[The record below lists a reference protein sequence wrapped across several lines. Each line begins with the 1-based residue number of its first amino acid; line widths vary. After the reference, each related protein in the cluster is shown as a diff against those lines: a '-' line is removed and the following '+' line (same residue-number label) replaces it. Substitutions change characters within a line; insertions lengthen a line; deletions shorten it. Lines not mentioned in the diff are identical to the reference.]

1 MAQFSTFQPKDNF
14 NTNLWTGNSTTDR
27 AMTGVGFKPDL
38 LWVKG
43 RNEGTDQELNDSVR
57 GSTKYIRMNIANG
70 EGTETE
76 SVKSFDVDGYT
87 LGNAN
92 YWNWTA
98 KTFAGWSWKAGTT
111 TGITGSPSIT
121 PASYSFN
128 QINGFSIIKY
138 VGNGVAG
145 ATIPHGLG
153 AVPHFAIFK
162 YLDGAEAWA
171 CYHQSIGNGKKLV
184 PNTTESE
191 VTQSTIWNDT
201 SPTSTLFSIG
211 THANVNT
218 NTINYIAYI
227 FTEKTGY
234 SKFSSYKGNGDAW
247 GPFVYTGFRPAVV
260 IRKRATVSAEYWSMI
275 DTKRLGYNPNNAYLF
290 PNDAG
295 VENAAVTRI
304 DILSNGFKLRSADG
318 ADNDT
323 NETYVYAAFAEFPIV
338 SSNSKAG
345 VAR

>member
-1 MAQFSTFQPKDNF
+1 MAAYINFQPKDNF
-14 NTNLWTGNSTTDR
+14 HTNLWTGNSTTDR

-38 LWVKG
+38 LWIKS
-43 RNEGTDQELNDSVR
+43 RSEGTDHEWNDAVR
-57 GSTKYIRMNIANG
+57 GSTKYLRSNVANG
-70 EGTETE
+70 EGTEAE
-76 SVKSFDVDGYT
+76 SVKSFDADGYT

-121 PASYSFN
+121 PAAYSFN
-128 QINGFSIIKY
+128 QTAGFSIIKY
-138 VGNGVAG
+138 VGNGTAG

-162 YLDGAEAWA
+162 YLDGAEAWGV
-171 CYHQSIGNGKKLV
+171 YHHSIGNGKKLV
-184 PNTTESE
+184 LNTTETE
-191 VTQSTIWNDT
+191 VTQSTIWNNT

-218 NTINYIAYI
+218 NSINNIAYI
-227 FTEKTGY
+227 FTEKKGY
-234 SKFSSYKGNGDAW
+234 SKFGSYMGNGNID
-247 GPFVYTGFRPAVV
+247 GPFAYTGFRPAMI
-260 IRKRATVSAEYWSMI
+260 IRKRATGSTNDWYI
-275 DTKRLGYNPNNAYLF
+275 TDNKRLGYNPNNAYLF
-290 PNDAG
+290 PNTTQTESDI
-295 VENAAVTRI
+295 TRI
-304 DILSNGFKLRSADG
+304 DFLSNGFKIRTTDTG
-318 ADNDT
+318 DNDT

-345 VAR
+345 TAR